1 MINSIK
7 DSKIIVCLLDDIA
20 IRWVHYLDPF
30 KLLVDSNH
38 AYILYKSKECYFL
51 YYKKD
56 YTSLILKLFDVCQNN
71 YVHWVMCDFV
81 NIDTALPWIDNQGI
95 NYSILNHMGENIF
108 EDSPRRLI
116 DLKNYKY
123 YFSCSDILKANPKHI
138 NSISDIQSSGKMVLD
153 YRYSLIY
160 FYVKCG
166 FNFFQKGQMNLS
178 ITERKDGVFLYRKA
192 VDRSWREEYTQ
203 DIIKTDRAQ
212 IKSFSDED
220 MFWSNLN
227 NNLYHTPF
235 VADYNEYKF
244 NLVFE
249 TQPPFDDGNVY
260 SNFITEKTL
269 KALMSI
275 TPSYVLLQQK
285 TYNKLIESGFY
296 FLNQEF
302 GEYNLENYKNFCI
315 FLKEYSNDDLFN
327 SAILKSTTNKEKLED
342 YIYSYKEYE
351 IKLLTNG

>member
-30 KLLVDSNH
+30 KLLIESNQD
-38 AYILYKSKECYFL
+38 YILYKSNECYFL
-51 YYKKD
+51 YYRKD
-56 YTSLILKLFDVCQNN
+56 YQILMPTLFDISQNN
-71 YVHWVMCDFV
+71 YVHLVLTDFINV
-81 NIDTALPWIDNQGI
+81 DTALILIDNYRI
-95 NYSILNHMGENIF
+95 DYSILNHMGEIIY
-108 EDSPRRLI
+108 EDSPRNLNN
-116 DLKNYKY
+116 LKNYKY
-123 YFSCSDILKANPKHI
+123 FFSCGDILKANPKHI
-138 NSISDIQSSGKMVLD
+138 NSISDIQTSGKMILD

-160 FYVKCG
+160 FYIKCG
-166 FNFFQKGQMNLS
+166 FNFFQKGEMNLS
-178 ITERKDGVFLYRKA
+178 IIERKDGVFLYGKA
-192 VDRSWREEYTQ
+192 VDRSWREEYIRE
-203 DIIKTDRAQ
+203 IIKTDRAYV
-212 IKSFSDED
+212 KSFSDED
-220 MFWSNLN
+220 MFWSNQN

-249 TQPPFDDGNVY
+249 TQPPFYDGNIH

-275 TPSYVLLQQK
+275 TPSYVLLQQD
-285 TYNKLIESGFY
+285 TYNKLTESGFY

-302 GEYNLENYKNFCI
+302 GEYNLENYKKFCI

-327 SAILKSTTNKEKLED
+327 SAILKSATNKEKLED
-342 YIYSYKEYE
+342 YIYSYKEKE
-351 IKLLTNG
+351 IKLLING